1 MMFLIGQ
8 SLLTFFMERKKK
20 TPRKES
26 WHAQTYTKSEEVA
39 NEYNPAASQER
50 VLTVLAVS
58 CMKTIAALTA
68 ENTVTDTGL

>member
-1 MMFLIGQ
+1 MCTKYDVFNRPITLNVFYG
-8 SLLTFFMERKKK
+8 EEKKD
-20 TPRKES
+20 PRKES

-58 CMKTIAALTA
+58 CMKTVAALTA
-68 ENTVTDTGL
+68 ERTQ